1 MSVAGALRRMT
12 PGCGTRRSETNVSRT
27 NGAHVF
33 QLGLCPS
40 EAELEAGDERRR
52 FGAAERRDGLCVMA
66 SVDARRRSLRAH
78 HDALSDLAMLDAGRH
93 VVHELSP
100 GRSAWLHIV
109 QGEVTID
116 DTVMTTGDGPR

>member
-1 MSVAGALRRMT
+1 MAGALRRMT

-40 EAELEAGDERRR
+40 EAELEAGDEQRR
-52 FGAAERRDGLCVMA
+52 FGAAERRDGLCVVA

-78 HDALSDLAMLDAGRH
+78 HDALSDLALLDAGRH

-116 DTVMTTGDGPR
+116 DTVLTTGDGPR